1 MKTYLPNEKDLIKK
15 WWVVDANDK
24 TLGRLCTKIATVLMG
39 KNKPIYTPHMDVGD
53 RVIIVNADKIKLTGN
68 KLNDK
73 MYYRHSGYPG
83 GLKEITCGD
92 LLKKHPERL
101 IEFAVKG
108 MLPKNKLRKV
118 RMKKLKIY
126 KGSNH
131 PHKAQQPEEL
141 NM

>member
-1 MKTYLPNEKDLIKK
+1 MKTYLPKEEDIIKK
-15 WWVVDANDK
+15 WWVVDASDK

-68 KLNDK
+68 KIHDK

-108 MLPKNKLRKV
+108 MLPRNKLRKI

-141 NM
+141 NI

>member
-1 MKTYLPNEKDLIKK
+1 MKTYLPKEEDIMKK
-15 WWVVDANDK
+15 WWVIDASDK
-24 TLGRLCTKIATVLMG
+24 TLGRLCAKVATVLMG

-53 RVIIVNADKIKLTGN
+53 RVIIVNAEKIKLTGN

-108 MLPKNKLRKV
+108 MLPRNKLRKL
-118 RMKKLKIY
+118 RMNKLKIY
-126 KGSNH
+126 TGSNH

-141 NM
+141 NI

>member
-1 MKTYLPNEKDLIKK
+1 MKTYLPKEEDIMKK
-15 WWVVDANDK
+15 WWVIDASDK
-24 TLGRLCTKIATVLMG
+24 TLGRLCTKVATVLMG

-53 RVIIVNADKIKLTGN
+53 RVIIVNAEKIKLTGN

-108 MLPKNKLRKV
+108 MLPRNKLRKL
-118 RMKKLKIY
+118 RMNKLKIY
-126 KGSNH
+126 TGSNH

-141 NM
+141 NI